1 MKTKILTLALFAFL
15 FANETQAQD
24 VTTVNAKNSDISDNL
39 DLRAVASIFGDS
51 ENLEDFER
59 RLNDPKN
66 QISNLDLNNDR
77 QVDYLRVIESV
88 ERNTHLIILQAV
100 LERDVFQDVATIEVE
115 RDSNNNVQV
124 QVVGDVYMYGSNYIY
139 EPVYVSRPIIYNV
152 FWADV
157 YRPYYSP
164 YYWNYY
170 PGYYYGWAP
179 YPVYRY
185 RNNVHVHIHQ
195 HNTYNYVNVRRSD
208 RAVAMYSTRRSN
220 GYERQ
225 YPNESFTR
233 RNNNVANRYELDKTR
248 NTGTRNVETRS
259 NNGTRNA
266 NAATATRNNTS
277 VSTRGNNTV
286 RVNSAAVKSESGNIR
301 ANNTVRPTRGE
312 SATSV
317 RTTTPVRPSNN
328 TAPTRTQ
335 AVRTETKSNSTPNV
349 TPTRSAAPA
358 VQPQRSTPARSQNV
372 SQPQRTQ
379 RAESGSTRSAGGN
392 SSQRG
397 SSSRG

>member
-1 MKTKILTLALFAFL
+1 MKTKIFTLALFAFL

-115 RDSNNNVQV
+115 RGSNNSVQV

-139 EPVYVSRPIIYNV
+139 EPVYVTRPVIFGV
-152 FWADV
+152 FWGAS

-195 HNTYNYVNVRRSD
+195 YNTYNYVNVRRSD
-208 RAVAMYSTRRSN
+208 RAVAMHSTRRSN

-225 YPNESFTR
+225 HPNESFTR
-233 RNNNVANRYELDKTR
+233 RNSNVANRYELDKTR
-248 NTGTRNVETRS
+248 NTGTRNVETRGS
-259 NNGTRNA
+259 NGTRNA
-266 NAATATRNNTS
+266 NTAAVTRNNAS

-286 RVNSAAVKSESGNIR
+286 RVNSSTVKSGSGNIR

-312 SATSV
+312 SATDV
-317 RTTTPVRPSNN
+317 RTTTPVRPANN
-328 TAPTRTQ
+328 VAPTRTQ
-335 AVRTETKSNSTPNV
+335 SVRTETKGNRTPNV
-349 TPTRSAAPA
+349 APTRNTTPA
-358 VQPQRSTPARSQNV
+358 VQPQRSAPARSQNV

-379 RAESGSTRSAGGN
+379 RAESGNTRSAGG